1 MDTYELLT
9 DAIQQKLQVVAT
21 YDGRERVFCPHALG
35 TKRGTPHVLVYQFA
49 GESKSG
55 LPAGG
60 EWRCLDVE
68 DLQNV
73 HLQIGE
79 WHSAPNVFNP
89 QSCMDQIDL
98 VATPL
103 PPITPAAER
112 EAEARE

>member
-9 DAIQQKLQVVAT
+9 EAIHQKLQVVAV

-55 LPAGG
+55 LPSGG
-60 EWRCLDVE
+60 EWRCLDV
-68 DLQNV
+68 DALKNAYLQV
-73 HLQIGE
+73 GA
-79 WHSAPNVFNP
+79 WYSAPNVFNP

-103 PPITPAAER
+103 PPIPPAPVVER
-112 EAEARE
+112 EAEA